1 MQDRELAYEKMLPD
15 EHDAVRAMIHS
26 FYESDPNMGLIT
38 DEKIEKTFN
47 EFSTHPERG
56 VVYVLKRAGKIVGY
70 SILVTFWSNEAGG
83 TILDID
89 ELFVEEQERGKGIAT
104 DFIKYVIE
112 NRIGDCVAVE
122 LGVIAGNER
131 AQKLYERIGFRLSTN
146 KRLLYEFPSV

>member
-1 MQDRELAYEKMLPD
+1 MQQREFEYERMLPY
-15 EHDAVRAMIHS
+15 EQDAVRAMIRR
-26 FYESDPNMGLIT
+26 FYESDPNMGSIT
-38 DEKIEKTFN
+38 DEKIERTFT
-47 EFSTHPERG
+47 ELATHPEKG
-56 VVYVLKRAGKIVGY
+56 AVYVLRRAGEIVGY

-104 DFIKYVIE
+104 NFINYVIE
-112 NRIGDCVAVE
+112 NRVADCVAVE

-146 KRLLYEFPSV
+146 KRLLYEFPPA